1 MAKQSF
7 SQLENNKMNKIIS
20 QIEALKIRR
29 ACKRKKQT
37 VVFTNGCFD
46 IIHRGHVEYL
56 AKAKKLGDILIVA
69 LNTDKS
75 VRKLKGKGRPL
86 TSLADRAYIMAHL
99 DMVDYVTSFGAETPK
114 AIISILLPDVLVKG
128 GDYKPADIVGAK
140 EVKAAGGKVV
150 VIPFVKGRSSSGIIN
165 KLIRGC

>member
-1 MAKQSF
+1 
-7 SQLENNKMNKIIS
+7 MNKIIS
-20 QIEALKIRR
+20 QAEALKIRR

-46 IIHRGHVEYL
+46 LIHRGHVEYL

-69 LNTDKS
+69 LNTDRS
-75 VRKLKGKGRPL
+75 VRELKGKGRPL
-86 TSLADRAYIMAHL
+86 TRLADRAYIMAHL
-99 DMVDYVTSFGAETPK
+99 DIVDYVTSFNAETPK
-114 AIISILLPDVLVKG
+114 AIIAKLLPDILVKG

-150 VIPFVKGRSSSGIIN
+150 VIPFVKGRSSSGII
-165 KLIRGC
+165 KLLLNMMV

>member
-1 MAKQSF
+1 
-7 SQLENNKMNKIIS
+7 MNKIIS

-140 EVKAAGGKVV
+140 EVKAAGGKVM
-150 VIPFVKGRSSSGIIN
+150 VIPFVKGRSSSKVIKLLNN
-165 KLIRGC
+165 KKIKNI